1 MHESKSSNQTPSN
14 SSALRLTHAAVMST
28 QLDRAVSFYCELIG
42 LTLRGIEADP
52 IRRGRR
58 RAMLMDGHGR
68 DVLEVIEMAELAH
81 PSIPGRG
88 GIHHIGFHLPRTE
101 WHALRARMDARGYGY
116 EEIEGRL
123 FVRDA
128 DGLVLE
134 IERE

>member
-1 MHESKSSNQTPSN
+1 MQESEASNKSSSS

-28 QLDRAVSFYCELIG
+28 QLDRAVSFYCDVIG
-42 LTLRGIEADP
+42 LTLRAIEADP

-58 RAMLMDGHGR
+58 RALLMDGQR
-68 DVLEVIEMAELAH
+68 REVLEIIEMAELAH

-101 WHALRARMDARGYGY
+101 WHALRSRMDARGYGY

-123 FVRDA
+123 FVRDT